1 MNRRKK
7 AAWSMASFLAV
18 SLEPS
23 RRMPGRV
30 IPGSRWNSK
39 PAPYGN
45 PAMRYTFRTLQTGHG
60 STFGSCRAAVR
71 KFSGGG
77 THVEC
82 GAPPFHTIRLCAAE
96 FFRHRVVCQPG
107 AFRRVHVC
115 FRDGNRLGLPL

>member
-18 SLEPS
+18 SLGAIPAHAWTGDTRFQVEFETGAVWQS
-23 RRMPGRV
+23 RNE
-30 IPGSRWNSK
+30 IHI
-39 PAPYGN
+39 
-45 PAMRYTFRTLQTGHG
+45 RTLQTGHG